1 MQPWD
6 MRLSILHHACDKG
19 TAGEALGN
27 YLRVDCKFSPLQV
40 AEVDI
45 VLDMNSR
52 KSRTRLGDLNLGG
65 RFKRGKINFGL

>member
-1 MQPWD
+1 MEPWD
-6 MRLSILHHACDKG
+6 MRLSILHRICDRG

-27 YLRVDCKFSPLQV
+27 YLRVDCKFSPSQV